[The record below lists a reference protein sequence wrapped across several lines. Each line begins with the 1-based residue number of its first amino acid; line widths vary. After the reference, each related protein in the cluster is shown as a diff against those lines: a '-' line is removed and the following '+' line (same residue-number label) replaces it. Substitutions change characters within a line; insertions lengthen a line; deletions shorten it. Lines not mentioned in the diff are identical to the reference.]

1 MTVPFDVLPSD
12 AFAFFRVV
20 NSRCRKIQAFKD
32 FLSRFSLK
40 GVSFKQAILT
50 DVNFRQPPGCFCLL
64 PYLQLLHHAETWNL
78 EMVHRVQNQIIGK
91 YRTSSYECTLPLL
104 APEALALVSRTLM
117 NTLRLLTKA
126 SATKDQKSRSD
137 REVADDVNI
146 LFSFCAGRH

>member
-1 MTVPFDVLPSD
+1 
-12 AFAFFRVV
+12 
-20 NSRCRKIQAFKD
+20 
-32 FLSRFSLK
+32 
-40 GVSFKQAILT
+40 
-50 DVNFRQPPGCFCLL
+50 
-64 PYLQLLHHAETWNL
+64 
-78 EMVHRVQNQIIGK
+78 MVHRVQNQIIVK

-104 APEALALVSRTLM
+104 APEALALVSRTLT